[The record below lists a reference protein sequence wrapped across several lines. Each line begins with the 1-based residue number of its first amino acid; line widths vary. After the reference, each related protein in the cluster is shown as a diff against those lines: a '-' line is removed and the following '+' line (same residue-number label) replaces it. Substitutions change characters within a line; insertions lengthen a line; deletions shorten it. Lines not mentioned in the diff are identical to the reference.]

1 MLDYILNLLGLD
13 PNRPSEVVNF
23 RFVILLLFFIGIIFI
38 VIELTKSNNTCP
50 QTKIEYRYLPRTFKE
65 EQESPVPIDD
75 IFGSMFQ
82 QSSPWVG
89 SFTKTPENIRT
100 LRDQNYVSQ

>member
-1 MLDYILNLLGLD
+1 MIDYILSLLGLN
-13 PNRPSEVVNF
+13 PNRPSEVLNF
-23 RFVILLLFFIGIIFI
+23 RFIILLLFFVAIIFI
-38 VIELTKSNNTCP
+38 VIELTRSNKICP
-50 QTKIEYRYLPRTFKE
+50 ENKIEYRYLPRTFKE

-75 IFGSMFQ
+75 VFGSMFE

-89 SFTKTPENIRT
+89 SFTNPDNIRT